1 MSPRP
6 VVAAAFAVCTLWIA
20 APAFADF
27 TVFNGPGSY
36 DAWSAASGPFT
47 TIDFTGYPQGTLI
60 TDQYEEQGILFESSD
75 ADIVFFSSFLYPTD
89 GIGINGLVEV
99 EMSFS
104 DPIFS
109 FGMHHPGARFVLA
122 FNGDTLLWT
131 SPILG
136 GGGVGFFSGFTS
148 TLAVDRV
155 LVLAATTAPD
165 PPVFVDNI
173 YFSTVPGP
181 SGAALLA
188 LAGLLGRGRRR
199 SRGAVEGRAT
209 RCGR

>member
-1 MSPRP
+1 
-6 VVAAAFAVCTLWIA
+6 L
-20 APAFADF
+20 ADF

-75 ADIVFFSSFLYPTD
+75 ADIVWFSSIGFPQD
-89 GIGINGLVEV
+89 GVGINGLVEV
-99 EMSFS
+99 EMTFS

-109 FGMHHPGARFVLA
+109 FGMHHPGLRFVLA
-122 FNGDTLLWT
+122 YNGDTLLWT
-131 SPILG
+131 SPLLG

-148 TLAVDRV
+148 TGPVDRV
-155 LVLAATTAPD
+155 LVLSGSSAP
-165 PPVFVDNI
+165 VVSVHVDNI

-181 SGAALLA
+181 SGAALLG
-188 LAGLLGRGRRR
+188 LAGLIGRGRWR
-199 SRGAVEGRAT
+199 SRG
-209 RCGR
+209 